1 MIPKSEY
8 IRKLIHLSNLIIPIS
23 YYYVFQDK
31 RFFLISLFFFV
42 LIFLAIDLF
51 REKNKYIKILFN
63 LFFNR
68 MMRKHELNGALT
80 GASWV
85 MISAFFT
92 ILIFPKNI
100 AILSLI
106 FMSVGDTVA
115 GLVGRRV
122 GKLNIGEKTLEGFV
136 FGFLA
141 CAIIS
146 YNYKLIPFSISI
158 YGSLVGM
165 IFEVLP
171 LPLDDNLKIPLSSA
185 SIMFV
190 IESYLI

>member
-115 GLVGRRV
+115 GLVGRRI
-122 GKLNIGEKTLEGFV
+122 GKLKIGEKTVEGFV

-146 YNYKLIPFSISI
+146 YNYKLMPFSISI

>member
-31 RFFLISLFFFV
+31 RFFLISLFFLV

-51 REKNKYIKILFN
+51 REKNKYIKIFFN
-63 LFFNR
+63 LFFNK

-106 FMSVGDTVA
+106 FMSIGDTVA
-115 GLVGRRV
+115 GLAGRRI
-122 GKLNIGEKTLEGFV
+122 GKLKIGEKTVEGFV

-185 SIMFV
+185 SIMYV

>member
-23 YYYVFQDK
+23 YYYFFQDK
-31 RFFLISLFFFV
+31 NFFLISLFFFV
-42 LIFLAIDLF
+42 LIFITIDLY
-51 REKNKYIKILFN
+51 REKNKYIRIFFN

-68 MMRKHELNGALT
+68 MMRKHELDGALT

-85 MISAFFT
+85 MISAFIT

-106 FMSVGDTVA
+106 FMSIGDTVA
-115 GLVGRRV
+115 GLAGRRI
-122 GKLNIGEKTLEGFV
+122 GKLKIGEKTVEGFA
-136 FGFLA
+136 FGFLS

-158 YGSLVGM
+158 YGSLAGM

-171 LPLDDNLKIPLSSA
+171 LPFDDNLKIPLSSA
-185 SIMFV
+185 SIMYV
-190 IESYLI
+190 IEYYLI

>member
-122 GKLNIGEKTLEGFV
+122 GKLKIGEKTLEGFV

-146 YNYKLIPFSISI
+146 YNYKLMPFSISI

>member
-23 YYYVFQDK
+23 YYYFFQDK
-31 RFFLISLFFFV
+31 RFFLIILFFLV
-42 LIFLAIDLF
+42 LAFLVIDLF
-51 REKNKYIKILFN
+51 REKNKYIKFFFN
-63 LFFNR
+63 LFFNK
-68 MMRKHELNGALT
+68 MMRRHELNGALT

-85 MISAFFT
+85 MISAFVT

-106 FMSVGDTVA
+106 FMSIGDTVA
-115 GLVGRRV
+115 GLAGRKI
-122 GKLNIGEKTLEGFV
+122 GKLKIGEKTVEGFV

-141 CAIIS
+141 CAVIS
-146 YNYKLIPFSISI
+146 FNYKLIPFSISI
-158 YGSLVGM
+158 YGSLIGM

-185 SIMFV
+185 SVMCI
-190 IESYLI
+190 IESYII

>member
-42 LIFLAIDLF
+42 LIFLAIDFF
-51 REKNKYIKILFN
+51 RDKNKYIKILFN

-68 MMRKHELNGALT
+68 MMRKHELDGALT

-115 GLVGRRV
+115 GLVGRRI
-122 GKLNIGEKTLEGFV
+122 GKLKIGEKTLEGFL
-136 FGFLA
+136 FGFLV

-185 SIMFV
+185 SIMFL
-190 IESYLI
+190 IESHLI

>member
-8 IRKLIHLSNLIIPIS
+8 IRKFIHLFNLIIPLS

-31 RFFLISLFFFV
+31 NFFLIFLFFLV
-42 LIFLAIDLF
+42 LIFLAIDLS
-51 REKNKYIKILFN
+51 RDKNKHIKF
-63 LFFNR
+63 FFNIFFNK

-85 MISAFFT
+85 MISAFVT

-106 FMSVGDTVA
+106 FMSIGDTVA
-115 GLVGRRV
+115 GLAGRKI
-122 GKLNIGEKTLEGFV
+122 GKFKIGEKTVEGFM

-158 YGSLVGM
+158 YGSLIGM

-185 SIMFV
+185 SIMCI
-190 IESYLI
+190 IESYII

>member
-1 MIPKSEY
+1 MISKSEY
-8 IRKLIHLSNLIIPIS
+8 IRKLIHLSNLTIPIS

-31 RFFLISLFFFV
+31 TFFLLCLFFLV
-42 LIFLAIDLF
+42 LIFISIDLL
-51 REKNKYIKILFN
+51 REKNKYIKIFFN

-68 MMRKHELNGALT
+68 MMRKHELDGALT

-85 MISAFFT
+85 MISAFVT

-106 FMSVGDTVA
+106 FMSIGDTVA
-115 GLVGRRV
+115 GLVGRRI
-122 GKLNIGEKTLEGFV
+122 GKLKIGEKTVEGFV

-141 CAIIS
+141 CALIS

-185 SIMFV
+185 SIMYI
-190 IESYLI
+190 IESYTI

>member
-42 LIFLAIDLF
+42 LIFLAIDFF
-51 REKNKYIKILFN
+51 RDKNKYIKILFN

-68 MMRKHELNGALT
+68 MMRKHELDGALT

-115 GLVGRRV
+115 GLVGRRI
-122 GKLNIGEKTLEGFV
+122 GKLKIGEKTVEGFV

>member
-31 RFFLISLFFFV
+31 IFFLISLFFLV
-42 LIFLAIDLF
+42 LIFLAIDLS
-51 REKNKYIKILFN
+51 RGKNKHIKF
-63 LFFNR
+63 FFNIFFNK

-85 MISAFFT
+85 MISAFVT

-106 FMSVGDTVA
+106 FMSIGDTVA
-115 GLVGRRV
+115 GLAGRRI
-122 GKLNIGEKTLEGFV
+122 GKLKIGEKTVEGFA

-185 SIMFV
+185 SIMYV

>member
-92 ILIFPKNI
+92 ILIFPNNI

-122 GKLNIGEKTLEGFV
+122 GKLKIGEKTLEGFV

>member
-122 GKLNIGEKTLEGFV
+122 GKLKIGEKTLEGFV

>member
-1 MIPKSEY
+1 MISKSEY
-8 IRKLIHLSNLIIPIS
+8 IRKSIHLSNLIIPIL

-42 LIFLAIDLF
+42 LIFLAIDIY
-51 REKNKYIKILFN
+51 REKNKYIKI
-63 LFFNR
+63 FFNKFFNK

-85 MISAFFT
+85 MISAFIT

-100 AILSLI
+100 AILSLM
-106 FMSVGDTVA
+106 FMSIGDTVA
-115 GLVGRRV
+115 GLAGRRI
-122 GKLNIGEKTLEGFV
+122 GKLKIGEKTVEGFV

-141 CAIIS
+141 CAMIS
-146 YNYKLIPFSISI
+146 YNYKLLPFSISI

-185 SIMFV
+185 SIMYI
-190 IESYLI
+190 IEAYII

>member
-51 REKNKYIKILFN
+51 RDKNKYIKILFN

-115 GLVGRRV
+115 GLVGRRI
-122 GKLNIGEKTLEGFV
+122 GKLKIGEKTLEGFL
-136 FGFLA
+136 FGFLV

-185 SIMFV
+185 SIMFL
-190 IESYLI
+190 IESHLI

>member
-23 YYYVFQDK
+23 YYYFFQDK
-31 RFFLISLFFFV
+31 RFFLIILFFLV
-42 LIFLAIDLF
+42 LAFLVIDLS
-51 REKNKYIKILFN
+51 RGKNKYIKFFFN
-63 LFFNR
+63 LFFNK
-68 MMRKHELNGALT
+68 MMRRHELNGALT

-85 MISAFFT
+85 MISAFVT

-106 FMSVGDTVA
+106 FMSIGDTVA
-115 GLVGRRV
+115 GLAGRKI
-122 GKLNIGEKTLEGFV
+122 GKLKIGEKTVEGFV

-158 YGSLVGM
+158 YGSLIGM

-185 SIMFV
+185 SVMCI
-190 IESYLI
+190 IESYII

>member
-8 IRKLIHLSNLIIPIS
+8 IRKLIHLSNLIIPIL

-31 RFFLISLFFFV
+31 NFFLISLFFFV
-42 LIFLAIDLF
+42 LIFLAIDIY
-51 REKNKYIKILFN
+51 REKNKYIKIFFDK
-63 LFFNR
+63 FFNK

-85 MISAFFT
+85 MISAFVT

-106 FMSVGDTVA
+106 FMSIGDTVA
-115 GLVGRRV
+115 GLAGRRI
-122 GKLNIGEKTLEGFV
+122 GKLKIGEKTVEGFV
-136 FGFLA
+136 IGFLA

-146 YNYKLIPFSISI
+146 YNYKLIPFPISI
-158 YGSLVGM
+158 FGSLVGM

-185 SIMFV
+185 SIMYA
-190 IESYLI
+190 IESYVI

>member
-31 RFFLISLFFFV
+31 SFFLIILFILV
-42 LIFLAIDLF
+42 LIFLVIDLT
-51 REKNKYIKILFN
+51 REKNKHIKIVFN
-63 LFFNR
+63 IFFNKL
-68 MMRKHELNGALT
+68 MRKHELDGSLT
-80 GASWV
+80 GATWV
-85 MISAFFT
+85 MISAFIT

-106 FMSVGDTVA
+106 FMSIGDTLA

-122 GKLNIGEKTLEGFV
+122 GKLKIGEKTVEGFL

-141 CAIIS
+141 CALIS

-171 LPLDDNLKIPLSSA
+171 LPLDDNLKIPISSA
-185 SIMFV
+185 LIMYI
-190 IESYLI
+190 IESNII

>member
-8 IRKLIHLSNLIIPIS
+8 IRKLIHLSNLIIPFS

-80 GASWV
+80 GATWV

-122 GKLNIGEKTLEGFV
+122 GKLKIGEKTLEGFV
-136 FGFLA
+136 FGFLI
-141 CAIIS
+141 CVIIS

>member
-1 MIPKSEY
+1 MISKSEY

-31 RFFLISLFFFV
+31 RFFLISLFFLV

-51 REKNKYIKILFN
+51 REKNKYIKIFFN

-68 MMRKHELNGALT
+68 MMRKHELDGALT

-85 MISAFFT
+85 MISAFVT

-106 FMSVGDTVA
+106 FMSIGDTVA
-115 GLVGRRV
+115 GLAGRGI
-122 GKLNIGEKTLEGFV
+122 GKLKIGEKTLEGFLI
-136 FGFLA
+136 GFLA
-141 CAIIS
+141 CALIS
-146 YNYKLIPFSISI
+146 YNYKLLSFSISI

-171 LPLDDNLKIPLSSA
+171 LPLDDNLKIPISSA
-185 SIMFV
+185 SIMYI

>member
-8 IRKLIHLSNLIIPIS
+8 IRKLIHLSILIIPIS

-122 GKLNIGEKTLEGFV
+122 GKLKIGEKTLEGFV

>member
-23 YYYVFQDK
+23 YYYFFQDK
-31 RFFLISLFFFV
+31 NFFLISLFFFV
-42 LIFLAIDLF
+42 LIFITIDLY
-51 REKNKYIKILFN
+51 REKNKYIRIFFN

-68 MMRKHELNGALT
+68 MMRKHELDGALT

-85 MISAFFT
+85 MISAFVT

-106 FMSVGDTVA
+106 FMSIGDTVA
-115 GLVGRRV
+115 GLAGRRI
-122 GKLNIGEKTLEGFV
+122 GKLKIGEKTVEGFA
-136 FGFLA
+136 FGFLS

-158 YGSLVGM
+158 YGSLAGM

-171 LPLDDNLKIPLSSA
+171 LPFDDNLKIPLSSA
-185 SIMFV
+185 SIMYV
-190 IESYLI
+190 IEYYLI

>member
-1 MIPKSEY
+1 MISKSEY
-8 IRKLIHLSNLIIPIS
+8 IRKLIHLSNLTIPIS

-31 RFFLISLFFFV
+31 TFFLLCLFFLV
-42 LIFLAIDLF
+42 LIFISIDLL
-51 REKNKYIKILFN
+51 REKNKYIKIFFN

-68 MMRKHELNGALT
+68 MMRKHELDGALT

-85 MISAFFT
+85 MISAFVT

-115 GLVGRRV
+115 GLVGRKI
-122 GKLNIGEKTLEGFV
+122 GKLKIGEKTVEGFV

-185 SIMFV
+185 SIMYL

>member
-115 GLVGRRV
+115 GLVGRRI
-122 GKLNIGEKTLEGFV
+122 GKLKIGEKTVEGFV

>member
-1 MIPKSEY
+1 MISKSEY
-8 IRKLIHLSNLIIPIS
+8 IRKLIHLSNLTIPIS

-31 RFFLISLFFFV
+31 RFFLLCLFFFV
-42 LIFLAIDLF
+42 LIFLAIDLY
-51 REKNKYIKILFN
+51 REKNKYIKIFFN

-68 MMRKHELNGALT
+68 MMRKHELDGALT

-85 MISAFFT
+85 MISAFIT

-106 FMSVGDTVA
+106 FMSIGDTAA

-122 GKLNIGEKTLEGFV
+122 GKLKIGEKTVEGFV

-141 CAIIS
+141 CALIS
-146 YNYKLIPFSISI
+146 YNYKLVPFTVSI
-158 YGSLVGM
+158 YGALVGM

-185 SIMFV
+185 SIMYV

>member
-23 YYYVFQDK
+23 YYYFFQDK
-31 RFFLISLFFFV
+31 NFFLISLFFFV
-42 LIFLAIDLF
+42 LIFITIDLS
-51 REKNKYIKILFN
+51 REKNKYIRIFFN

-68 MMRKHELNGALT
+68 MMRKHELDGALT

-85 MISAFFT
+85 MISAFVT

-106 FMSVGDTVA
+106 FMSIGDTVA
-115 GLVGRRV
+115 GLAGRRI
-122 GKLNIGEKTLEGFV
+122 GKLKIGEKTVEGFA
-136 FGFLA
+136 FGFLS

-158 YGSLVGM
+158 YGSLAGM

-171 LPLDDNLKIPLSSA
+171 LPFDDNLKIPLSSA
-185 SIMFV
+185 SIMYV
-190 IESYLI
+190 IEYYLI

>member
-1 MIPKSEY
+1 MIPRSEY
-8 IRKLIHLSNLIIPIS
+8 IRKLIHLSNLIIPIL

-31 RFFLISLFFFV
+31 RFFLLCLFFLV
-42 LIFLAIDLF
+42 IIFIGIDLL

-68 MMRKHELNGALT
+68 MMRKHELDGALT

-85 MISAFFT
+85 MISAFVT

-106 FMSVGDTVA
+106 FMSIGDTVA
-115 GLVGRRV
+115 GLAGRRI
-122 GKLNIGEKTLEGFV
+122 GKLKIGEKTVEGFLR
-136 FGFLA
+136 GFLA
-141 CAIIS
+141 CALIS
-146 YNYKLIPFSISI
+146 YNYKLLSFSISI

-185 SIMFV
+185 SIMYA
-190 IESYLI
+190 IESYIV

>member
-8 IRKLIHLSNLIIPIS
+8 IRKLIHLSNLIIPIL

-42 LIFLAIDLF
+42 LIFLAIDIY
-51 REKNKYIKILFN
+51 REKNKYIKI
-63 LFFNR
+63 FFNKFFNK

-85 MISAFFT
+85 MISAFIT

-106 FMSVGDTVA
+106 FMSIGDTVA
-115 GLVGRRV
+115 GLAGRRI
-122 GKLNIGEKTLEGFV
+122 GKLKIGEKTVEGFV
-136 FGFLA
+136 IGFLA

-146 YNYKLIPFSISI
+146 YNYKLIPFPISI
-158 YGSLVGM
+158 FGSLVGM

-185 SIMFV
+185 SIMYA
-190 IESYLI
+190 IESYVV

>member
-1 MIPKSEY
+1 MISKSEY
-8 IRKLIHLSNLIIPIS
+8 IRKLIHLSNLTIPIS

-51 REKNKYIKILFN
+51 RDKNKYIKILFN

-115 GLVGRRV
+115 GLVGRKI
-122 GKLNIGEKTLEGFV
+122 GKLKIGEKTVEGFV

-185 SIMFV
+185 SIMYV
-190 IESYLI
+190 IESYII

>member
-23 YYYVFQDK
+23 YYYIFQDK

-115 GLVGRRV
+115 GLVGRRI
-122 GKLNIGEKTLEGFV
+122 GKLKIGEKTVEGFV
-136 FGFLA
+136 FGFLD

-185 SIMFV
+185 SIMYA
-190 IESYLI
+190 IESYII

>member
-1 MIPKSEY
+1 MISKSEY
-8 IRKLIHLSNLIIPIS
+8 IRKSIHLSNLIIPIL

-31 RFFLISLFFFV
+31 RFFLISLFFLV
-42 LIFLAIDLF
+42 LIFLVIDLL
-51 REKNKYIKILFN
+51 RKKNKYIKIPFN
-63 LFFNR
+63 LFFNK
-68 MMRKHELNGALT
+68 MMRKHELDGALT

-85 MISAFFT
+85 MISAFIT

-106 FMSVGDTVA
+106 FMSIGDTAA

-122 GKLNIGEKTLEGFV
+122 GKLKIGEKTVEGFV

-141 CAIIS
+141 CALIS
-146 YNYKLIPFSISI
+146 YNYKLVPFTVSI
-158 YGSLVGM
+158 YGALVGM

-185 SIMFV
+185 SIMYI
-190 IESYLI
+190 IEAYII

>member
-23 YYYVFQDK
+23 YYYFFQDK
-31 RFFLISLFFFV
+31 NFFLISLFFFV
-42 LIFLAIDLF
+42 LIFITIDLY
-51 REKNKYIKILFN
+51 REKNKYIRIFFN

-68 MMRKHELNGALT
+68 MMRKHERDGALT

-85 MISAFFT
+85 MISAFVT

-106 FMSVGDTVA
+106 FMSIGDTVA
-115 GLVGRRV
+115 GLAGRRI
-122 GKLNIGEKTLEGFV
+122 GKLKIGEKTVEGFA
-136 FGFLA
+136 FGFLS

-158 YGSLVGM
+158 YGSLAGM

-171 LPLDDNLKIPLSSA
+171 LPFDDNLKIPLSSA
-185 SIMFV
+185 SIMYV
-190 IESYLI
+190 IEYYLI